1 MFSSRLDLLW
11 FCGVSIY
18 ASFVA
23 AASSKRG
30 PPFPSSHLSL
40 SSFNWTLSN
49 ANCSITLLTPFLN
62 QRHLALINAGIID
75 EPNIGLNEGTVRWV
89 GEKEAWT
96 WETTFLIGAH
106 PHWTGVNRVC

>member
-18 ASFVA
+18 AGFVA

-30 PPFPSSHLSL
+30 QPLPSSHLSL

-49 ANCSITLLTPFLN
+49 ANCSIILSTPFLN
-62 QRHLALINAGIID
+62 QPHLALIN
-75 EPNIGLNEGTVRWV
+75 EPNIGLNEGTVHWV
-89 GEKEAWT
+89 GEEEAWT
-96 WETTFLIGAH
+96 WETTFQIGAH